1 MCPSCNKFLFV
12 TCAVL
17 IIVFFKAGRFEKTKP
32 EDLQTKEHRR
42 DCVPPEVTVN
52 GSVIPGGGTT
62 FTGVH
67 EVQFLGIIGPLEQ
80 KRVCKIKCFNGTWI
94 GPLCTI
100 DVDGDRFQPM
110 LRQCSLQM
118 TDAEVIVSYEGKRL
132 TADKEMA
139 LPHGSKL
146 DFRCS
151 EVGMYKFVGQQ
162 HLKCSNGKWSST
174 FPHCVATTLQ
184 RNFSAQAP
192 PTIIYNVMSG
202 DADVTEAGEVVILPN
217 SIVHL
222 DCLFQREHGNPE
234 WAWSAGQRQYPC
246 GWSLSTDERSWKYR
260 LSIYYAKEEDSGF
273 YSCTTPRGESNKIYV
288 IVKDVECPPINSID
302 HNRVMAVEGNKMH
315 SKAHFACMEGFKLVG
330 SKDITCTASGKWS
343 DAPPLCQLIQCPLLT
358 PDSPHLKLSTH
369 NRTYGDRVNFS
380 CPTSY
385 RLVGAASLHC
395 LKNESWSDYP
405 PMCEAITCTPP
416 LPPPNGRVLDT
427 GRYLTGDTVTY
438 TCHAGFVL
446 VGESM
451 AVCND
456 VGEWSQQPPICKPAC
471 EFPGEPANGY
481 VIPTK
486 FHYDIGEIV
495 VVSCNKGFRTLGSK
509 ELHCMPSGHWSNPLP
524 HCRPY
529 NR

>member
-1 MCPSCNKFLFV
+1 MRPNCKNVLFM
-12 TCAVL
+12 TCMLL
-17 IIVFFKAGRFEKTKP
+17 ITVFFKAGRFEKTKS
-32 EDLQTKEHRR
+32 DVLLMKEYRG
-42 DCVPPEVTVN
+42 DCAPPEVIVN
-52 GSVIPGGGTT
+52 GSVIPGGGGTN
-62 FTGVH
+62 FKGVH

-100 DVDGDRFQPM
+100 DEDGDRFQPM
-110 LRQCSLQM
+110 LRQCSLQL
-118 TDAEVIVSYEGKRL
+118 TDAEVVVSYKGKRL
-132 TADKEMA
+132 TIDTEIAV
-139 LPHGSKL
+139 PHGSKL

-162 HLKCSNGKWSST
+162 HLTCSNGQWSST

-184 RNFSAQAP
+184 RNFSVQAP
-192 PTIIYNVMSG
+192 PSIIYNVMSG
-202 DADVTEAGEVVILPN
+202 DADVTGAGEVVILPN

-273 YSCTTPRGESNKIYV
+273 YSCTTPRGENNKIYV
-288 IVKDVECPPINSID
+288 IVKV
-302 HNRVMAVEGNKMH
+302 V
-315 SKAHFACMEGFKLVG
+315 
-330 SKDITCTASGKWS
+330 
-343 DAPPLCQLIQCPLLT
+343 QCPLLT

-405 PMCEAITCTPP
+405 PMCEAIACTPP

-427 GRYLTGDTVTY
+427 GRYLTGDRVTY

-446 VGESM
+446 VGESV

-456 VGEWSQQPPICKPAC
+456 VGEWTEQPPICKPAC
-471 EFPGEPANGY
+471 EFPGEPANGHI
-481 VIPTK
+481 IPTK

-495 VVSCNKGFRTLGSK
+495 VVSCNEGFRTLGSK
-509 ELHCMPSGHWSNPLP
+509 ELRCMPSGHWSNPLP